1 MDILD
6 FVMLLGGVALFLYGM
21 SLMGDGL
28 KKVAGNKLELI
39 LYRLSSNPLKGILLG
54 TGVTAVIQSSSATSV
69 MVVGFVN
76 SAMMKLRQAIA
87 IIMGAVIGTSITG
100 WIICL
105 SSVGATSPALKLLST
120 EALAAITAVASII
133 LKKAVKKRSTKHI
146 ADILMGFAVLMFGM
160 KTMSGSVSAL
170 KEDPGFISFLTSFSN
185 PFLGI
190 LVGIV
195 FTAVLQSASAS
206 VGILQALSSTGLIT
220 FDVALPIILGIAVGA
235 SVPVLISGMS
245 SPKDGKRT
253 AISYLVIEILRV
265 ILFAAVFY
273 GLNAILHFSF
283 AHNTM
288 DMFSIALLNTL
299 FRVSTV
305 LVLAWFI
312 PLIEKLV
319 VKLVPGNPADE
330 EKTRDMDRLEER
342 FLTYP
347 TLAVEQTRL
356 TINKMAEL
364 TQKSM
369 NIAIGLLNTYT
380 EKDYAEVEDLEG
392 IVDRYEDKIGSY
404 LMKLTGREMTDTQN
418 KAVSQYLRAITDLE
432 RISDHALNIAERA
445 RELKEKKIAFSDKG
459 QKEMDNLVA
468 AILEILDITFDCFQS
483 DNSDEAYRVEPLEQ
497 VIDKLC
503 QKMREKHTA
512 RLQKG
517 KCTIGQG
524 YVFNDLIA
532 DFERVSDH
540 CSNIAIVIVDLMSNS
555 LDVHELSEALH
566 EGHSDRY
573 DEYYEEFRDK
583 YIKKKDRDDP
593 TVIFQALKERNRR
606 DERRRDQ
613 GTAGNHRPVA
623 PDCLFR
629 RCGGIHGQRHSGFP
643 FRRGTVCGRRG
654 GPFPGDD
661 PEQILFLPAAGAFL

>member
-105 SSVGATSPALKLLST
+105 SSVGGTSPALKLLST
-120 EALAAITAVASII
+120 EALAAITAVASIL
-133 LKKAVKKRSTKHI
+133 LKSIVKKRSTKHI

-190 LVGIV
+190 LIGIV
-195 FTAVLQSASAS
+195 FTAILQSASAS

-220 FDVALPIILGIAVGA
+220 LDEALPIILGIAIGA
-235 SVPVLISGMS
+235 SVPVLLSGMG

-253 AISYLVIEILRV
+253 AISYLVIETLRV

-283 AHNTM
+283 IHQTM

-305 LVLAWFI
+305 IVLALFI

-330 EKTRDMDRLEER
+330 ENTRDMDRLEER
-342 FLTYP
+342 FLAYP

-369 NIAIGLLNTYT
+369 NIAIGMLGDYS
-380 EKDYAEVEDLEG
+380 EKDFAEVESLEG

-404 LMKLTGREMTDTQN
+404 LMKLTGREMTETQN

-432 RISDHALNIAERA
+432 RISDHAMNIAEHA
-445 RELKEKKIAFSDKG
+445 QELKEKKISFSDKG
-459 QKEMDNLVA
+459 KKEMDTLKD
-468 AILEILDITFDCFQS
+468 AILEILSITFSCFLE
-483 DNSDEAYRVEPLEQ
+483 DDTDEAYRVEPLEQ

-555 LDVHELSEALH
+555 LDVHELSESMH
-566 EGHSDRY
+566 EGHPDRY
-573 DEYYEEFRDK
+573 DEYYEEFFSK
-583 YIKKKDRDDP
+583 YLKKKDRDEEGP
-593 TVIFQALKERNRR
+593 
-606 DERRRDQ
+606 
-613 GTAGNHRPVA
+613 
-623 PDCLFR
+623 
-629 RCGGIHGQRHSGFP
+629 SGP
-643 FRRGTVCGRRG
+643 
-654 GPFPGDD
+654 
-661 PEQILFLPAAGAFL
+661 L

>member
-6 FVMLLGGVALFLYGM
+6 FVMLLGGVAMFLYGM

-100 WIICL
+100 WVICL
-105 SSVGATSPALKLLST
+105 SSVGGTSPALKLLST
-120 EALAAITAVASII
+120 EALAAITAVAAIV
-133 LKKAVKKRSTKHI
+133 LKNIVKKRSTKHV

-195 FTAVLQSASAS
+195 FTAILQSASAS

-220 FDVALPIILGIAVGA
+220 LDVALPIILGIAIGA
-235 SVPVLISGMS
+235 SVPVLLSGMS
-245 SPKDGKRT
+245 SPKAGKRT

-265 ILFAAVFY
+265 ILFAVVFY
-273 GLNAILHFSF
+273 ILNTIIRFPFFHK
-283 AHNTM
+283 TM
-288 DMFSIALLNTL
+288 DMFDIALLNTL
-299 FRVSTV
+299 FRISTV

-342 FLTYP
+342 FLAYP

-364 TQKSM
+364 TQQSM
-369 NIAIGLLNTYT
+369 NIAIGMLTEYS
-380 EKDYAEVEDLEG
+380 EKDYAEVENLEG

-404 LMKLTGREMTDTQN
+404 LMKLTGREMTETQN

-445 RELKEKKIAFSDKG
+445 QELKEKKISFSDKG
-459 QKEMDNLVA
+459 EKEMHNLTA
-468 AILEILDITFDCFQS
+468 AIQEIMNITFSCFL
-483 DNSDEAYRVEPLEQ
+483 NDESADAYRVEPLEQ
-497 VIDKLC
+497 VIDRLC

-517 KCTIGQG
+517 KCTISQG
-524 YVFNDLIA
+524 YVFNDLVG

-540 CSNIAIVIVDLMSNS
+540 CSNISIVIVDLMGNS
-555 LDVHELSEALH
+555 LDVHELSETMHADH
-566 EGHSDRY
+566 PQHYE
-573 DEYYEEFRDK
+573 EYYEEFSAK
-583 YIKKKDRDDP
+583 YMKKKDRD
-593 TVIFQALKERNRR
+593 E
-606 DERRRDQ
+606 E
-613 GTAGNHRPVA
+613 
-623 PDCLFR
+623 
-629 RCGGIHGQRHSGFP
+629 
-643 FRRGTVCGRRG
+643 
-654 GPFPGDD
+654 
-661 PEQILFLPAAGAFL
+661 

>member
-6 FVMLLGGVALFLYGM
+6 IVMLLGGVAMFLYGM

-105 SSVGATSPALKLLST
+105 SSVGGTSSALKLLST

-133 LKKAVKKRSTKHI
+133 LKNAVKKRSTKHV

-190 LVGIV
+190 LIGIV
-195 FTAVLQSASAS
+195 FTAILQSASAS

-220 FDVALPIILGIAVGA
+220 LDETLPIILGIAIGA
-235 SVPVLISGMS
+235 SVPVLLSGMG

-253 AISYLVIEILRV
+253 AISYLVIETLRV

-283 AHNTM
+283 IHQTM

-305 LVLAWFI
+305 IVLALFI

-319 VKLVPGNPADE
+319 IQLVPGNPTDE

-342 FLTYP
+342 FLAYP

-369 NIAIGLLNTYT
+369 NIAIGLLNEYS
-380 EKDYAEVEDLEG
+380 EKDFAEVENLEG

-404 LMKLTGREMTDTQN
+404 LMKLTGREMTETQN

-445 RELKEKKIAFSDKG
+445 QELKEKKISFSDKG
-459 QKEMDNLVA
+459 EKEMNNLTA
-468 AILEILDITFDCFQS
+468 AIQEIMNITFGCFLS
-483 DNSDEAYRVEPLEQ
+483 DEAEEAYRVEPLEQ

-517 KCTIGQG
+517 KCTISQG
-524 YVFNDLIA
+524 YVFNDLVG

-540 CSNIAIVIVDLMSNS
+540 CSNIAIVIVDLMGNS
-555 LDVHELSEALH
+555 LDVHELSETMH
-566 EGHSDRY
+566 MDHPQHYE
-573 DEYYEEFRDK
+573 EYYEEFRTK
-583 YIKKKDRDDP
+583 YIKKKDED
-593 TVIFQALKERNRR
+593 
-606 DERRRDQ
+606 
-613 GTAGNHRPVA
+613 
-623 PDCLFR
+623 
-629 RCGGIHGQRHSGFP
+629 
-643 FRRGTVCGRRG
+643 
-654 GPFPGDD
+654 
-661 PEQILFLPAAGAFL
+661 

>member
-6 FVMLLGGVALFLYGM
+6 FVMLLGGVAMFLYGM

-100 WIICL
+100 WVICL

-120 EALAAITAVASII
+120 EALAAITAVASIL
-133 LKKAVKKRSTKHI
+133 LKSIVKKRSTRHV

-170 KEDPGFISFLTSFSN
+170 REDPGFISFLTSFSN

-190 LVGIV
+190 LIGIV
-195 FTAVLQSASAS
+195 FTAILQSASAA

-220 FDVALPIILGIAVGA
+220 FDIALPIILGIAVGA

-245 SPKDGKRT
+245 SPRDGKRT

-273 GLNAILHFSF
+273 GLNAIIHFSF
-283 AHNTM
+283 LHQTM

-305 LVLAWFI
+305 IVLAWCI
-312 PLIEKLV
+312 PVIEQLV

-342 FLTYP
+342 FLAYP

-364 TQKSM
+364 THKSM
-369 NIAIGLLNTYT
+369 NIAISMLGSYS
-380 EKDYAEVEDLEG
+380 EKDFAEVESLEG

-404 LMKLTGREMTDTQN
+404 LMKLTGREMTETQN

-432 RISDHALNIAERA
+432 RISDHAMNIAERA
-445 RELKEKKIAFSDKG
+445 RELKEKKISFSDKG
-459 QKEMDNLVA
+459 TKEMNNLTT
-468 AILEILDITFDCFQS
+468 AIQEIMNITFGCFLS
-483 DNSDEAYRVEPLEQ
+483 DESDEAYRVEPLEQ
-497 VIDKLC
+497 VIDRLC
-503 QKMREKHTA
+503 QKMREKHTI

-524 YVFNDLIA
+524 YVFNDLIG

-540 CSNIAIVIVDLMSNS
+540 CSNIAIVIVDLMGNS
-555 LDVHELSEALH
+555 LDVHELSESMH
-566 EGHSDRY
+566 EGHPDRY
-573 DEYYEEFRDK
+573 DEYYEEFSAK
-583 YIKKKDRDDP
+583 YMKKKD
-593 TVIFQALKERNRR
+593 K
-606 DERRRDQ
+606 DED
-613 GTAGNHRPVA
+613 
-623 PDCLFR
+623 
-629 RCGGIHGQRHSGFP
+629 
-643 FRRGTVCGRRG
+643 
-654 GPFPGDD
+654 
-661 PEQILFLPAAGAFL
+661 

>member
-39 LYRLSSNPLKGILLG
+39 LYRLTSNPLKGILLG

-100 WIICL
+100 WVIAL
-105 SSVGATSPALKLLST
+105 SSVSGGSSALKLLST
-120 EALAAITAVASII
+120 EALAAITAVVAIV
-133 LKKAVKKRSTKHI
+133 LKHVIKKRSVLHVT
-146 ADILMGFAVLMFGM
+146 DILMGFAVLMFGM

-170 KEDPGFISFLTSFSN
+170 KEDPAFTSFLTSFSN

-190 LVGIV
+190 LIGIV

-206 VGILQALSSTGLIT
+206 VGILQALSSTGLIKL
-220 FDVALPIILGIAVGA
+220 DGALPILLGIAIGA
-235 SVPVLISGMS
+235 SVPVLLSGMGS
-245 SPKDGKRT
+245 SRDGKRT
-253 AISYLVIEILRV
+253 AVSYLVIEILRV
-265 ILFAAVFY
+265 VLFAAVFY

-283 AHNTM
+283 MNRTM

-305 LVLAWFI
+305 IVLALFI

-319 VKLVPGNPADE
+319 VSLVPGNPGDE

-342 FLTYP
+342 FLAYP

-364 TQKSM
+364 TQQSM
-369 NIAIGLLNTYT
+369 NIAIGMLNEYSD
-380 EKDYAEVEDLEG
+380 KDFAEVESLEG
-392 IVDRYEDKIGSY
+392 IVDRYEDKLGSY
-404 LMKLTGREMTDTQN
+404 LMKLTGREMTETQN

-432 RISDHALNIAERA
+432 RISDHAINVAERA
-445 RELKEKKIAFSDKG
+445 RELKEKNIAFSDKG
-459 QKEMDNLVA
+459 AKEMRNLTD
-468 AILEILDITFDCFQS
+468 AITEIMNITFVSFLND
-483 DNSDEAYRVEPLEQ
+483 DADEAFRVEPLEQ
-497 VIDKLC
+497 IIDKLC
-503 QKMREKHTA
+503 QKMREKHTI

-555 LDVHELSEALH
+555 LDVHELSETLH
-566 EGHSDRY
+566 EGHQQRY
-573 DEYYEEFRDK
+573 DEYYETFRLK
-583 YIKKKDRDDP
+583 YMKKKD
-593 TVIFQALKERNRR
+593 E
-606 DERRRDQ
+606 E
-613 GTAGNHRPVA
+613 
-623 PDCLFR
+623 
-629 RCGGIHGQRHSGFP
+629 
-643 FRRGTVCGRRG
+643 
-654 GPFPGDD
+654 
-661 PEQILFLPAAGAFL
+661 

>member
-1 MDILD
+1 
-6 FVMLLGGVALFLYGM
+6 
-21 SLMGDGL
+21 
-28 KKVAGNKLELI
+28 
-39 LYRLSSNPLKGILLG
+39 
-54 TGVTAVIQSSSATSV
+54 

-105 SSVGATSPALKLLST
+105 SSVGSASPALKRLST
-120 EALAAITAVASII
+120 EALAAITAVASIL
-133 LKKAVKKRSTKHI
+133 LKKIVKKRSTQHV

-190 LVGIV
+190 LIGIV
-195 FTAVLQSASAS
+195 FTAILQSASAS

-220 FDVALPIILGIAVGA
+220 LDGSLPIILGIAIGA
-235 SVPVLISGMS
+235 SVPVLISGMGA
-245 SPKDGKRT
+245 PRDGKRT

-265 ILFAAVFY
+265 VLFAVVFY
-273 GLNAILHFSF
+273 GLNAVIHFSF
-283 AHNTM
+283 INQTM

-305 LVLAWFI
+305 TVLAPFI

-342 FLTYP
+342 FLAYP

-356 TINKMAEL
+356 TINKMAAL
-364 TQKSM
+364 TEQSM
-369 NIAIGLLNTYT
+369 MIAIGLLNEYT
-380 EKDYAEVEDLEG
+380 EKDFAEVESLEG

-404 LMKLTGREMTDTQN
+404 LMKLTGREMTETQN

-445 RELKEKKIAFSDKG
+445 QELKEKKISFSDKG
-459 QKEMDNLVA
+459 AKEMNNLTA
-468 AILEILDITFDCFQS
+468 AIREILGITFGAFLS
-483 DNSDEAYRVEPLEQ
+483 DDTDEAFRVEPLEQ

-555 LDVHELSEALH
+555 LDVHELSETMH
-566 EGHSDRY
+566 EGHQERY
-573 DEYYEEFRDK
+573 EEYYEEFRAK
-583 YIKKKDRDDP
+583 YMKKKDKDD
-593 TVIFQALKERNRR
+593 E
-606 DERRRDQ
+606 
-613 GTAGNHRPVA
+613 
-623 PDCLFR
+623 
-629 RCGGIHGQRHSGFP
+629 
-643 FRRGTVCGRRG
+643 
-654 GPFPGDD
+654 
-661 PEQILFLPAAGAFL
+661 

>member
-21 SLMGDGL
+21 TLMGDGL

-76 SAMMKLRQAIA
+76 SGMMKLRQAIA

-105 SSVGATSPALKLLST
+105 SSVGGSSSALKLLST

-133 LKKAVKKRSTKHI
+133 LKKVVKQRGTRHV

-160 KTMSGSVSAL
+160 KTMSGSVSVL

-185 PFLGI
+185 PILGI
-190 LVGIV
+190 LIGIV
-195 FTAVLQSASAS
+195 FTAVLQSASAA

-220 FDVALPIILGIAVGA
+220 LDETLPIVLGIAIGA
-235 SVPVLISGMS
+235 SVPVLLSGMS
-245 SPKDGKRT
+245 SPRDGKRT
-253 AISYLVIEILRV
+253 AVSYLVIEVLRV
-265 ILFAAVFY
+265 ILFAVVFY
-273 GLNAILHFSF
+273 GLNAILNFSF
-283 AHNTM
+283 MHKTV
-288 DMFSIALLNTL
+288 DMFSIALINTL

-305 LVLAWFI
+305 IVLAPFI
-312 PLIEKLV
+312 PLIEKLMET
-319 VKLVPGNPADE
+319 LIPGNPADE

-342 FLTYP
+342 FLAYP

-364 TQKSM
+364 AQKSM
-369 NIAIGLLNTYT
+369 MVSIRMLKEYSD
-380 EKDYAEVEDLEG
+380 KDFAEVENLEG

-404 LMKLTGREMTDTQN
+404 LMKLTGREMTETQN

-445 RELKEKKIAFSDKG
+445 RELKEKKISFSDKG
-459 QKEMDNLVA
+459 TKEMDRLVE
-468 AILEILDITFDCFQS
+468 AITEILDITFSSFLND
-483 DNSDEAYRVEPLEQ
+483 DMDEATRVEPLEQ

-540 CSNIAIVIVDLMSNS
+540 CSNIAIVIVDLASNS
-555 LDVHELSEALH
+555 LDVHELSEAMH
-566 EGHSDRY
+566 EGHAERY
-573 DEYYEEFRDK
+573 ERYSEEFSRK
-583 YIKKKDRDDP
+583 YLKKKEE
-593 TVIFQALKERNRR
+593 K
-606 DERRRDQ
+606 DE
-613 GTAGNHRPVA
+613 
-623 PDCLFR
+623 
-629 RCGGIHGQRHSGFP
+629 
-643 FRRGTVCGRRG
+643 
-654 GPFPGDD
+654 
-661 PEQILFLPAAGAFL
+661 E

>member
-105 SSVGATSPALKLLST
+105 SSVGTASPALKLLST
-120 EALAAITAVASII
+120 EALAAITAVASIL
-133 LKKAVKKRSTKHI
+133 LKSIVKKRSTKHI

-190 LVGIV
+190 LIGIV
-195 FTAVLQSASAS
+195 FTAILQSASAS

-220 FDVALPIILGIAVGA
+220 LDEALPIILGIAIGA
-235 SVPVLISGMS
+235 SVPVLLSGMG

-253 AISYLVIEILRV
+253 AISYLVIETLRV

-283 AHNTM
+283 IHQTM

-305 LVLAWFI
+305 IVLALFI

-330 EKTRDMDRLEER
+330 ENTRDMDRLEER
-342 FLTYP
+342 FLAYP

-369 NIAIGLLNTYT
+369 NIAIGMLGDYS
-380 EKDYAEVEDLEG
+380 EKDFAEVESLEG

-404 LMKLTGREMTDTQN
+404 LMKLTGREMTETQN

-432 RISDHALNIAERA
+432 RISDHAMNIAERA
-445 RELKEKKIAFSDKG
+445 QELKEKKIAFSDKG
-459 QKEMDNLVA
+459 KKEMDTLKD
-468 AILEILDITFDCFQS
+468 AILEILSITFSCFLE
-483 DNSDEAYRVEPLEQ
+483 DDTDEAYRVEPLEQ

-555 LDVHELSEALH
+555 LDVHELSESMH
-566 EGHSDRY
+566 EGHPDRY
-573 DEYYEEFRDK
+573 DEYYEEFFSK
-583 YIKKKDRDDP
+583 YLKKKDRD
-593 TVIFQALKERNRR
+593 E
-606 DERRRDQ
+606 E
-613 GTAGNHRPVA
+613 
-623 PDCLFR
+623 
-629 RCGGIHGQRHSGFP
+629 
-643 FRRGTVCGRRG
+643 
-654 GPFPGDD
+654 
-661 PEQILFLPAAGAFL
+661 

>member
-76 SAMMKLRQAIA
+76 SGMMKLRQAIA

-105 SSVGATSPALKLLST
+105 SSVGSASPALKLLST
-120 EALAAITAVASII
+120 EALAAITAVASIL
-133 LKKAVKKRSTKHI
+133 LKKIVKKRSTQHV

-190 LVGIV
+190 LIGIV
-195 FTAVLQSASAS
+195 FTAILQSASAS

-220 FDVALPIILGIAVGA
+220 LDGSLPIILGIAIGA
-235 SVPVLISGMS
+235 SVPVLISGMGA
-245 SPKDGKRT
+245 PRDGKRT

-265 ILFAAVFY
+265 VLFAAVFY
-273 GLNAILHFSF
+273 GLNAVIHFSF
-283 AHNTM
+283 INQTM

-305 LVLAWFI
+305 TVLAPFI

-342 FLTYP
+342 FLAYP

-356 TINKMAEL
+356 TINKMAAL
-364 TQKSM
+364 TEQSM
-369 NIAIGLLNTYT
+369 MIAIGLLNEYT
-380 EKDYAEVEDLEG
+380 EKDFAEVESLEG

-404 LMKLTGREMTDTQN
+404 LMKLTGREMTETQN

-445 RELKEKKIAFSDKG
+445 QELKEKKISFSDKG
-459 QKEMDNLVA
+459 AKEMNNLTA
-468 AILEILDITFDCFQS
+468 AIREILGITFGAFLS
-483 DNSDEAYRVEPLEQ
+483 DDTDEAFRVEPLEQ

-555 LDVHELSEALH
+555 LDVHELSETMH
-566 EGHSDRY
+566 EGHQERY
-573 DEYYEEFRDK
+573 EEYYEEFRAK
-583 YIKKKDRDDP
+583 YMKKKDKDD
-593 TVIFQALKERNRR
+593 E
-606 DERRRDQ
+606 
-613 GTAGNHRPVA
+613 
-623 PDCLFR
+623 
-629 RCGGIHGQRHSGFP
+629 
-643 FRRGTVCGRRG
+643 
-654 GPFPGDD
+654 
-661 PEQILFLPAAGAFL
+661 

>member
-6 FVMLLGGVALFLYGM
+6 FVMLLGGVAMFLYGM

-105 SSVGATSPALKLLST
+105 SSVGGTSPALKLLST

-133 LKKAVKKRSTKHI
+133 LKSVVKKRSTKHI

-170 KEDPGFISFLTSFSN
+170 KEDPGFISILTSFSN
-185 PFLGI
+185 PCLGI
-190 LVGIV
+190 LIGIV
-195 FTAVLQSASAS
+195 FTAILQSASAS

-220 FDVALPIILGIAVGA
+220 LDEALPIILGIAIGA
-235 SVPVLISGMS
+235 SVPVLLSGMG

-253 AISYLVIEILRV
+253 AISYLVIETLRV

-283 AHNTM
+283 IHQTM

-305 LVLAWFI
+305 IVLALFI

-330 EKTRDMDRLEER
+330 ENTRDMDRLEER
-342 FLTYP
+342 FLAYP

-369 NIAIGLLNTYT
+369 NVAIGLLDEYS
-380 EKDYAEVEDLEG
+380 EKDFAEVESLEG

-404 LMKLTGREMTDTQN
+404 LMKLTGREMTETQN

-432 RISDHALNIAERA
+432 RISDHAMNIAERA
-445 RELKEKKIAFSDKG
+445 QELKEKKISFSDKG
-459 QKEMDNLVA
+459 KKEMDTLKD
-468 AILEILDITFDCFQS
+468 AILEILSITFSCFLE
-483 DNSDEAYRVEPLEQ
+483 DDTDEAYRVEPLEQ

-555 LDVHELSEALH
+555 LDVHELSESMH
-566 EGHSDRY
+566 EGHPDRY
-573 DEYYEEFRDK
+573 DEYYEEFRSK
-583 YIKKKDRDDP
+583 YLKKKD
-593 TVIFQALKERNRR
+593 K
-606 DERRRDQ
+606 DE
-613 GTAGNHRPVA
+613 
-623 PDCLFR
+623 
-629 RCGGIHGQRHSGFP
+629 
-643 FRRGTVCGRRG
+643 
-654 GPFPGDD
+654 
-661 PEQILFLPAAGAFL
+661 E

>member
-6 FVMLLGGVALFLYGM
+6 FVMLLGGVAMFLYGM

-105 SSVGATSPALKLLST
+105 SSVGGTSPALKLLST

-133 LKKAVKKRSTKHI
+133 LKSVVKKRSTKHI

-190 LVGIV
+190 LIGIV
-195 FTAVLQSASAS
+195 FTAILQSASAS

-220 FDVALPIILGIAVGA
+220 LDEALPIILGIAIGA
-235 SVPVLISGMS
+235 SVPVLLSGMG

-253 AISYLVIEILRV
+253 AISYLVIETLRV

-283 AHNTM
+283 IHQTM

-305 LVLAWFI
+305 IVLALFI

-330 EKTRDMDRLEER
+330 ENTRDMDRLEER
-342 FLTYP
+342 FLAYP

-369 NIAIGLLNTYT
+369 NVAIGLLDEYS
-380 EKDYAEVEDLEG
+380 EKDFAEVESLEG

-404 LMKLTGREMTDTQN
+404 LMKLTGREMTETQN

-432 RISDHALNIAERA
+432 RISDHAMNIAERA
-445 RELKEKKIAFSDKG
+445 QELKEKKISFSDKG
-459 QKEMDNLVA
+459 KKEMDTLKD
-468 AILEILDITFDCFQS
+468 AILEILSITFSCFLE
-483 DNSDEAYRVEPLEQ
+483 DDTDEAYRVEPLEQ

-555 LDVHELSEALH
+555 LDVHELSESMH
-566 EGHSDRY
+566 EGHPDRY
-573 DEYYEEFRDK
+573 DEYYEEFRSK
-583 YIKKKDRDDP
+583 YLKKKD
-593 TVIFQALKERNRR
+593 K
-606 DERRRDQ
+606 DE
-613 GTAGNHRPVA
+613 
-623 PDCLFR
+623 
-629 RCGGIHGQRHSGFP
+629 
-643 FRRGTVCGRRG
+643 
-654 GPFPGDD
+654 
-661 PEQILFLPAAGAFL
+661 E